1 MTGGGQPATGEAD
14 LVRRLLARDESAFL
28 ELVDRYH
35 AGLLRLVQSFVRTP
49 AVAEEVVQE
58 TWRAF
63 IESLDTFE
71 QRAAVKTFLYRIAA
85 NQARTRAVRES
96 RTSPMSDLE
105 RDGEDSSPLAD
116 RFGTA
121 GNWLTPPSAWAAE
134 TADAILERKQALEV
148 LARAMEQLPERQRAV
163 VQLRDVEGLPAEE
176 VCELLGVSE
185 VHQRVLLHRAR
196 TKLRAALEGHFR
208 G

>member
-1 MTGGGQPATGEAD
+1 MTGGGQPTTGEAD
-14 LVRRLLARDESAFL
+14 LVKRLLARDESAFL
-28 ELVDRYH
+28 ELVDKHH

-49 AVAEEVVQE
+49 AATEEIVQD

-63 IESLDTFE
+63 IESLDSFE
-71 QRAAVKTFLYRIAA
+71 QRASIKTFLYRIAA
-85 NQARTRAVRES
+85 NRARTRAVRDQ
-96 RTSPMSDLE
+96 RTSTMSDLE
-105 RDGEDSSPLAD
+105 RDGDDSSPLAD
-116 RFGTA
+116 RFGAA
-121 GNWLTPPSAWAAE
+121 GNWLAPPSAWAAE
-134 TADAILERKQALEV
+134 TADAILERKQAMEV

-196 TKLRAALEGHFR
+196 TRLRAALEGHFR